1 MKNNMNTNSL
11 KNTIGS
17 FQFGSFQTTALL
29 GCVLFGLSALNAQAQ
44 TPVRNRSIPYRTASS
59 SGQTNTSA
67 RYPAYYNGQVTVT
80 TPSGTYRSVYNNGQ
94 ANATA
99 PYIPYRKYMTPPN
112 GNPMQNANSLQNPNT
127 NTGPANMQSSQQSQ
141 GSPPQQQTQ
150 GGLTAQFT
158 AANELLVQ
166 WSGNP
171 GGVRQ
176 VTLGLFDANGQ
187 MLDSRVLTQAPF
199 MAHFAPT
206 STGTGTHYGAQILY
220 ANGKTTAIYQSL

>member
-1 MKNNMNTNSL
+1 MKNNMKFNSL
-11 KNTIGS
+11 KITIGS
-17 FQFGSFQTTALL
+17 FQFGSSQTTALL
-29 GCVLFGLSALNAQAQ
+29 GCVLFGLSALKAQTQ
-44 TPVRNRSIPYRTASS
+44 TPVRNRSMPYRTASY
-59 SGQTNTSA
+59 SGQTNNAS
-67 RYPAYYNGQVTVT
+67 RYPTYYNGQATVT
-80 TPSGTYRSVYNNGQ
+80 TPYGTYHSAYNSGQ
-94 ANATA
+94 ANTTP
-99 PYIPYRKYMTPPN
+99 PYIPYRNYQTPPN
-112 GNPMQNANSLQNPNT
+112 SNPMRNANSLQNPNSNNGT
-127 NTGPANMQSSQQSQ
+127 ANMQSSQQSQ
-141 GSPPQQQTQ
+141 GSSQQQPQ

-158 AANELLVQ
+158 PSNELLVQ

-187 MLDSRVLTQAPF
+187 MLDSRLLTQAPF